1 MVNWLILGVVLGLIT
16 PLAVVPGTLRKI
28 YNEDGQWAAA
38 KLYLILA
45 TISVIGMLFFT
56 FVAANILLAD

>member
-1 MVNWLILGVVLGLIT
+1 MVNWLILGIVLGLVT
-16 PLAVVPGTLRKI
+16 PVAVVPGTLRKI

-56 FVAANILLAD
+56 LVAANILLAD